1 MAGERTYSR
10 IAGHV
15 VLDLINTVSWRLDD
29 AERTDDLE
37 QYEDVLDWAAQAG
50 ILTESE
56 RRTLRRQAK
65 ENPAAAGR
73 ELTRFRRLRECCVR
87 HAGRG
92 LRHRG

>member
-37 QYEDVLDWAAQAG
+37 
-50 ILTESE
+50 
-56 RRTLRRQAK
+56 RRHDRVVGD
-65 ENPAAAGR
+65 N
-73 ELTRFRRLRECCVR
+73 R
-87 HAGRG
+87 H
-92 LRHRG
+92 HSWC